1 MDHAQFNAMI
11 ITPDTPV
18 PTDFERVAAYAHLAG
33 KDELSEALG
42 RPSIH
47 PLYRHL
53 LAQAL
58 QQRVLEAEM
67 REREDARERERLQSL
82 QDDDAQRRERE
93 QAAPRR
99 RRVR

>member
-11 ITPDTPV
+11 ITPDAPV

-33 KDELSEALG
+33 RDELSEALG
-42 RPSIH
+42 RPGIH

-58 QQRVLEAEM
+58 HQRVLEEER
-67 REREDARERERLQSL
+67 REREAV
-82 QDDDAQRRERE
+82 RERE

-99 RRVR
+99 RRMR